1 MLRFLDNAGIGA
13 LTAAGEWYHDRQSHT
28 LYMVGNGT
36 HPPPSEAVAS
46 QGTTVLRQVSVC
58 VCERERERERERET
72 ILYQPKVL
80 PACHRVAVNG
90 FTRTEPGLPYS

>member
-46 QGTTVLRQVSVC
+46 QGTTVLRQV
-58 VCERERERERERET
+58 T
-72 ILYQPKVL
+72 ITNQK
-80 PACHRVAVNG
+80 C
-90 FTRTEPGLPYS
+90 

>member
-58 VCERERERERERET
+58 VRERQYST
-72 ILYQPKVL
+72 NQKCCLLVIVL
-80 PACHRVAVNG
+80 PSMVLQGQNPDYH
-90 FTRTEPGLPYS
+90 TRRENTGD

>member
-1 MLRFLDNAGIGA
+1 MIIYIYIYMIIYISYAITINAIYIMLRFLDNAGIGA

-58 VCERERERERERET
+58 V
-72 ILYQPKVL
+72 
-80 PACHRVAVNG
+80 
-90 FTRTEPGLPYS
+90 